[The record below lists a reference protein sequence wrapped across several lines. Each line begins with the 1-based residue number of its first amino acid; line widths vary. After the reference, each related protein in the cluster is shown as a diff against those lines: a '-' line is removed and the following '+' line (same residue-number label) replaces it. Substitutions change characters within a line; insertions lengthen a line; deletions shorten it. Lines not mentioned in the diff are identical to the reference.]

1 MSKKFLTLNIGAAT
15 VELAEYEAGAAGS
28 LTLVNYGTAALAAPL
43 DGGDAEM
50 ILSSALNE
58 IVSSTGIRPGKVSV
72 SVSGQLVF
80 ARLAS
85 VPEAGG
91 SERFEQMVRLEIE
104 QNVPFPID
112 EMICDSQT
120 LGDNENGDKSVL
132 VVAAKTDQ
140 VEELMRGVA
149 AAGFTPELVDV
160 APLAVVNALY
170 RARPEDGCV
179 VVLDIGAKMTS
190 LAIAEGDRI
199 YTRSIPVAG
208 NQITKEI
215 AAALGCTLDEAEA
228 AKLERGYVSM
238 GGVTEDADEVTDNIA
253 KVCRAVLTRL
263 NAEITR
269 SVNFYRSQQ
278 GGNAP
283 TKLYLT
289 GGTSL
294 LPQTDEFFA
303 ETLGIEVETFDPF
316 ESVGVGPAVDAEAL
330 AADGVRLAATAGLAV
345 RAAGGGHFAVDLLPR
360 SILEA
365 RAEKAKIP
373 FLVAGGAM
381 ILAALALVAVSVNSQ
396 VGVIEE
402 RRDRESV
409 TLDGLRTRSA
419 EVGRVQ
425 QELAGEQA
433 KALEIGRLFA
443 RRTAALRRLGAVARA
458 LNGHP
463 GMWIDRWGANGVTI
477 RQWSDRIRGNADG
490 GKTTAEAIA
499 NAIGGNDTN
508 VIDRA
513 SVKIS
518 AMSEIGKGAQV
529 KQFTVEFKGK

>member
-1 MSKKFLTLNIGAAT
+1 MAKKFLTLNIGAAT

-72 SVSGQLVF
+72 TISGQLVF

-91 SERFEQMVRLEIE
+91 AERFEQMVRLEIE

-140 VEELMRGVA
+140 VEELMRGVT

-170 RARPEDGCV
+170 RARPEDGCI

-190 LAIAEGDRI
+190 LAIAEGDRV

-215 AAALGCTLDEAEA
+215 ATALGCTVDEAEA
-228 AKLERGYVSM
+228 VKVERGYVSM
-238 GGVTEDADEVTDNIA
+238 GGVTEDADEVTDNVA

-294 LPQTDEFFA
+294 LPQMDEFFA
-303 ETLGIEVETFDPF
+303 ETLGIDVETFDPF

-330 AADGVRLAATAGLAV
+330 AADGVRLAATVGLAA
-345 RAAGGGHFAVDLLPR
+345 RAAGGGHFAVNLLPL

-373 FLVAGGAM
+373 FLAAGGVM
-381 ILAALALVAVSVNSQ
+381 ILAALALVTVLMRNQ

-402 RRDRESV
+402 RRD
-409 TLDGLRTRSA
+409 A
-419 EVGRVQ
+419 EVVKLNDLRQRGSKVETAQ
-425 QELAGEQA
+425 KDLAAEEA
-433 KALEIGRLFA
+433 KALELGKLFA
-443 RRTAALRRLGAVARA
+443 RRTAALRRLGAVGKA
-458 LNGHP
+458 LEGRP
-463 GMWIDRWGANGVTI
+463 GMWIDRWSANGVTI
-477 RQWSDRIRGNADG
+477 RQWSDRVRGNADG

-499 NAIGGNDTN
+499 NAIGANDTN

-513 SVKIS
+513 SVKIAS
-518 AMSEIGKGAQV
+518 MSEIGAGAQV
-529 KQFTVEFKGK
+529 KQFTVEFKSK

>member
-1 MSKKFLTLNIGAAT
+1 MSKKFLTLNIGATT
-15 VELAEYEAGAAGS
+15 VALAEYEAGGS
-28 LTLVNYGTAALAAPL
+28 GALTLVNYGTAALAAPL
-43 DGGDAEM
+43 EGGDAEM

-58 IVSSTGIRPGKVSV
+58 IVTSTGIRPGKVSV
-72 SVSGQLVF
+72 SISGQLVF

-112 EMICDSQT
+112 EMICDRQV

-132 VVAAKTDQ
+132 VVAAKTEQ
-140 VEELMRGVA
+140 VEDLTRGIV
-149 AAGFTPELVDV
+149 AAGFMPELVDV
-160 APLAVVNALY
+160 APLAVVNAIY
-170 RARPEDGCV
+170 RARPDEGCI
-179 VVLDIGAKMTS
+179 VVLDIGAKTTS

-208 NQITKEI
+208 NQVTKEI
-215 AAALGCTLDEAEA
+215 ATALGCTVDEAEA

-238 GGVTEDADEVTDNIA
+238 GGVTEDADAVTDNIA

-278 GGNAP
+278 GGSAP
-283 TKLYLT
+283 VKLYLT

-294 LPQTDEFFA
+294 LPQVDAFFA
-303 ETLGIEVETFDPF
+303 ESLGIDVETFDPF
-316 ESVGVGPAVDAEAL
+316 ETVAVGAAVDAEAL
-330 AADGVRLAATAGLAV
+330 AADGAKLAATAGVAV
-345 RAAGGGHFAVDLLPR
+345 RAAGGGHFAVNLLPL
-360 SILEA
+360 SIQAA

-373 FLVAGGAM
+373 FFVAGGVLF
-381 ILAALALVAVSVNSQ
+381 LAALALVTVSVSGR

-402 RRDRESV
+402 RRDREAAVLS
-409 TLDGLRTRSA
+409 GLRSRNA
-419 EVGRVQ
+419 EVEKVQ
-425 QELAGEQA
+425 RELVVEQA
-433 KALEIGRLFA
+433 KAVKIGKLFE
-443 RRTAALRRLGAVARA
+443 RRTAALRRLGAVAKSLDGR
-458 LNGHP
+458 P
-463 GMWIDRWGANGVTI
+463 GAWIDRWSASGVTV
-477 RQWSDRIRGNADG
+477 RQWSDRVRDAGA

-499 NAIGGNDTN
+499 GAIGGNDTN

-513 SVKIS
+513 SVRIA
-518 AMSEIGKGAQV
+518 AMSEIGTGAQV
-529 KQFTVEFKGK
+529 KQFTVEFKSK